1 MKTYNSTPADRRWCI
16 DTIVRIEDFIPNHYS
31 ELAQAR
37 LRQQGIEVT
46 RYYIRQCKK
55 LVRHDVRVVKVLEQI
70 ARDSGKSIKLSTKDE
85 IKQKYF

>member
-1 MKTYNSTPADRRWCI
+1 MEKYRSTTIERKWCI

-37 LRQQGIEVT
+37 LRQQGIEVSC
-46 RYYIRQCKK
+46 YYIRQCKK
-55 LVRHDVRVVKVLEQI
+55 LYRHDIRVVKVLEQI
-70 ARDSGKSIKLSTKDE
+70 ARESSKSIKLPTRDE